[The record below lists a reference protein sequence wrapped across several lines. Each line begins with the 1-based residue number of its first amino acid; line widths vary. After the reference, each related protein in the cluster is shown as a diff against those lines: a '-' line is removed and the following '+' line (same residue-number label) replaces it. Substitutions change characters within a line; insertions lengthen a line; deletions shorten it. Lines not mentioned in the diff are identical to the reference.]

1 MRENTE
7 RPITIKQGTSAL
19 VCSSTLVSHVE
30 KILAGQ
36 WKKGACP
43 PLWDGNTASRA
54 VAALRARLE
63 EVS

>member
-7 RPITIKQGTSAL
+7 RPVTITEGTSAL
-19 VCSSTLVSHVE
+19 LQASTLWEQVE
-30 KILAGQ
+30 RILAGD

-54 VAALRARLE
+54 VAALTARLE